1 MLDKHP
7 IFGDALIATLLR
19 PAQWVA
25 ACTFVLDH
33 AISLFLQASFT
44 VLIGISAIDTNRA
57 GGITRIQQ
65 PLEVPPVM
73 HVRAADIVYAHA
85 AELAAPQVV
94 RGLTEAMPMAEI
106 LDRHAGLGFAQEV
119 NDLFFG
125 T

>member
-25 ACTFVLDH
+25 ACTVVLDIH
-33 AISLFLQASFT
+33 AISLFLQASFR
-44 VLIGISAIDTNRA
+44 VSIGISAIDTNRA

-73 HVRAADIVYAHA
+73 HDRAADIVYAHA
-85 AELAAPQVV
+85 AELAA
-94 RGLTEAMPMAEI
+94 
-106 LDRHAGLGFAQEV
+106 
-119 NDLFFG
+119 
-125 T
+125 